1 MKFLFSILAA
11 LTLTFSAL
19 AQTPKDVTYVFTEAS
34 DLNLIGKIHENTP
47 NPYHRVDTVKYKGFT
62 KGENRQVRSAAG
74 LAVLFKTNSTTISVK
89 TTFGWEYQAN
99 NTMPLAYRGYD
110 LYIKENG
117 KWIYAASGA
126 PKHGAPAGK
135 NVVLIRNMDGKEK
148 ECMLYL
154 PIYSELYSVQV
165 GVQEGSYLKSLESPF
180 KHRIGIFGSSFT
192 HGISTSR
199 AGMSYPMQLMRST
212 GLQFLSLGCSGNC
225 KMQPY
230 FAEVLCDANVDA
242 LVFDAFSNPRVPMIE
257 ERLFPFIEKIQ
268 SAHPDIPLIF
278 QQTIYR
284 EKRNFDTKEEAKE
297 TAKQETAAKLMAEAC
312 KKYKNVYFIQTNASM
327 PSHETS
333 VDGIHPDDYGYTLWA
348 KSIEK
353 PLLEILKKY
362 GIEGPANP
370 ELSPRFKWTEA
381 SDLTL
386 CGKLMTDTPN
396 PYHRVDTVKFKGFT
410 KKENFQVRMSSG
422 ISVAFK
428 TNSTSIRVLTEYG
441 QASFPT
447 NGNGYSSRG
456 YDLYIKKDG
465 QWVYAESGVANDL
478 NKRFTLIKNM
488 DNSEKECLLY
498 LPLYS
503 EVKSVKIGIDK
514 DADIEALPNPF
525 RHRIGIFGS
534 SFTHGSSTSRSGM
547 TYPAIFSRRTG
558 VQLLSLGCSGN
569 CKLQDYF
576 CDVLCAADV
585 DAFIFDSFSNPTEEQ
600 IKERLF
606 PFIEK
611 LQKAHPGKPLIFQ
624 ATIRRESRNFNVASE
639 QEEQSRMDLVEQMM
653 KEACNKYPNVHFI
666 HPNATA
672 DDNNA
677 SVDATHP
684 DNYGYNLWARSIEKP
699 VMKILKKYGIK

>member
-1 MKFLFSILAA
+1 MRFLFSILAA

-154 PIYSELYSVQV
+154 PIYSELYSVQI
-165 GVQEGSYLKSLESPF
+165 GVQDGSYIESLESPF

-242 LVFDAFSNPRVPMIE
+242 LVFDAFSNPRAPMIK

-284 EKRNFDTKEEAKE
+284 EKRNFDTNEEAKE
-297 TAKQETAAKLMAEAC
+297 KAKQETAAKLMAEAC

-465 QWVYAESGVANDL
+465 QWVYAESGVADNL

-639 QEEQSRMDLVEQMM
+639 QEEQSRMDLVEKMM
-653 KEACNKYPNVHFI
+653 KEACKKYPDVYFI

>member
-1 MKFLFSILAA
+1 MAA
-11 LTLTFSAL
+11 LALTISAM

-34 DLNLIGKIHENTP
+34 DLNLIGKIHEDTP

-62 KGENRQVRSAAG
+62 KSENRQVRCPAG

-89 TTFGWEYQAN
+89 TDFGWEYKAV
-99 NTMPLAYRGYD
+99 NTMPIAYRGYD
-110 LYIKENG
+110 LYIKDNG

-126 PKHGAPAGK
+126 TSYGSKSED
-135 NVVLIRNMDGKEK
+135 NLVLIKHMDGKMK

-154 PIYSELYSVQV
+154 PIYSEVYSVQI
-165 GVQEGSYLKSLESPF
+165 GIQEGAEIEALESPF

-230 FAEVLCDANVDA
+230 FADVLCDAKVDA
-242 LVFDAFSNPRVPMIE
+242 LIFDAFSNPRAQMIE

-284 EKRNFDTKEEAKE
+284 EKRNFNLAEEAKE
-297 TAKQETAAKLMAEAC
+297 KAKQETAARLMAEAC
-312 KKYKNVYFIQTNASM
+312 KKYKNVYFIQTNASLA
-327 PSHETS
+327 SHETS
-333 VDGIHPDDYGYTLWA
+333 VDGIHPNDYGYTLWA

-353 PLLEILKKY
+353 PILEILKKY

-396 PYHRVDTVKFKGFT
+396 PYHRVDTVKYKGFT
-410 KKENFQVRMSSG
+410 TKENFQVRMSSG

-456 YDLYIKKDG
+456 YDLYIKKNG
-465 QWVYAESGVANDL
+465 EWVYAESGVANNL
-478 NKRFTLIKNM
+478 NKRFTLISDM

-514 DADIEALPNPF
+514 KANIEALPNPF
-525 RHRIGIFGS
+525 RHRIGVFGS

-576 CDVLCAADV
+576 CDVLCNADV
-585 DAFIFDSFSNPTEEQ
+585 DAFIFDTFSNPTEEE

-611 LQKAHPGKPLIFQ
+611 LKKAHPGKPLIFQ
-624 ATIRRESRNFNVASE
+624 ATIRRESRNFNTKSE
-639 QEEQSRMDLVEQMM
+639 REEQSRMELVEKMM
-653 KEACNKYPNVHFI
+653 KEACKKYKDVYFI

-699 VMKILKKYGIK
+699 VLKILKKYGIK

>member
-1 MKFLFSILAA
+1 
-11 LTLTFSAL
+11 
-19 AQTPKDVTYVFTEAS
+19 
-34 DLNLIGKIHENTP
+34 
-47 NPYHRVDTVKYKGFT
+47 
-62 KGENRQVRSAAG
+62 
-74 LAVLFKTNSTTISVK
+74 
-89 TTFGWEYQAN
+89 
-99 NTMPLAYRGYD
+99 
-110 LYIKENG
+110 
-117 KWIYAASGA
+117 
-126 PKHGAPAGK
+126 
-135 NVVLIRNMDGKEK
+135 
-148 ECMLYL
+148 
-154 PIYSELYSVQV
+154 
-165 GVQEGSYLKSLESPF
+165 
-180 KHRIGIFGSSFT
+180 
-192 HGISTSR
+192 
-199 AGMSYPMQLMRST
+199 MQLMRST

-242 LVFDAFSNPRVPMIE
+242 LVFDAFSNPRAQMIK

-268 SAHPDIPLIF
+268 SSHPDIPLIF

-297 TAKQETAAKLMAEAC
+297 KAKQETAAKLMAEAC

-465 QWVYAESGVANDL
+465 QWVYAESGVADDL
-478 NKRFTLIKNM
+478 NKRFTLIRNM

-585 DAFIFDSFSNPTEEQ
+585 DAFIFDSFSNPSEEQ

-624 ATIRRESRNFNVASE
+624 ATIRRESRNFNLKSE
-639 QEEQSRMDLVEQMM
+639 KEEQSRMDLVEKMM
-653 KEACNKYPNVHFI
+653 KEACNKYPDVHFI